1 VTLAGRCCDAA
12 GRVWGS
18 TDDRPEG
25 VSVAVR
31 ITTPAAPG
39 LTAVNPPPRGRAAK
53 KAADDRPAS
62 RRAGNSVDTD
72 ECE

>member
-18 TDDRPEG
+18 TEDRPEG

-39 LTAVNPPPRGRAAK
+39 PAAVSPPPRCRAAK
-53 KAADDRPAS
+53 KATDDQPAS
-62 RRAGNSVDTD
+62 RRAGNLVDTD
-72 ECE
+72 ERE

>member
-1 VTLAGRCCDAA
+1 MTLAGRCCDAA

-18 TDDRPEG
+18 TEDRPEG

-39 LTAVNPPPRGRAAK
+39 PAAVNPPPRCRAK
-53 KAADDRPAS
+53 KAADDQPAS
-62 RRAGNSVDTD
+62 RRAGNPVDTD